1 MADSCFESD
10 PDFCPECG
18 TILPLPGHEQFVV
31 CRRCGFQISVHAFEG
46 TEIHSELVFNDPE
59 ILWAN
64 LTAEDE
70 ARDVN
75 GPVVDRKCS
84 RCGHDGMEY
93 HTRQTRSADE
103 GQTVFYTCT
112 SCRHQEKEDS

>member
-18 TILPLPGHEQFVV
+18 TILPLPGLEQYVV
-31 CRRCGFQISVHAFEG
+31 CRRCDFQISVHAFEG
-46 TEIHSELVFNDPE
+46 TEIHSEVVFNNPD
-59 ILWAN
+59 LLQAK
-64 LTAEDE
+64 LDTEDE
-70 ARDVN
+70 ARDLK

-84 RCGHDGMEY
+84 RCGHDGMVY

-103 GQTVFYTCT
+103 GQTVFYT
-112 SCRHQEKEDS
+112 

>member
-18 TILPLPGHEQFVV
+18 TILPLPGLEQHVA
-31 CRRCGFQISVHAFEG
+31 CHKCGFQISVHAFEG
-46 TEIHSELVFNDPE
+46 TEILSEVVFNDPDS
-59 ILWAN
+59 LRATLN
-64 LTAEDE
+64 MEDE
-70 ARDVN
+70 AREPN
-75 GPVVDRKCS
+75 GPEVDRKCS
-84 RCGHDGMEY
+84 RCGHEGMVY